1 MYVFA
6 ITALLGLGVL
16 SLALIV
22 EPFLLRA
29 TEVWALLL
37 VGLGIG
43 AAWLVDFSIW
53 NSWGV
58 PVRWD
63 WVGVTLT
70 GLALA
75 GVAEFWHYL
84 FRLSSGAVRK
94 LNDEA
99 ATLER
104 GEALRPAA

>member
-22 EPFLLRA
+22 ERFLLPM
-29 TEVWALLL
+29 TEAWALLL
-37 VGLGIG
+37 AGLGIG
-43 AAWLVDFSIW
+43 AAWLVDFSLW
-53 NSWGV
+53 SSWGL
-58 PVRWD
+58 PVRAD
-63 WVGVTLT
+63 WIGVTLT

-75 GVAEFWHYL
+75 GMAESWHYL
-84 FRLSSGAVRK
+84 FRLISSAVRK

-104 GEALRPAA
+104 SEALRSVA

>member
-16 SLALIV
+16 SIALIV
-22 EPFLLRA
+22 ERFLLQVR
-29 TEVWALLL
+29 EVWAVLLA
-37 VGLGIG
+37 GLGIG
-43 AAWLVDFSIW
+43 AAWLVDFSLW
-53 NSWGV
+53 SSWGL
-58 PVRWD
+58 PVRAD
-63 WVGVTLT
+63 WIAVTLT
-70 GLALA
+70 GLVLA

-84 FRLSSGAVRK
+84 FRLISGTARK

-104 GEALRPAA
+104 SEGLRPAA

>member
-16 SLALIV
+16 SIALIV
-22 EPFLLRA
+22 ERFLLRV
-29 TEVWALLL
+29 TEVWAVLLAA
-37 VGLGIG
+37 LGVG
-43 AAWLVDFSIW
+43 AAWLVDFSLW
-53 NSWGV
+53 SSWGI
-58 PVRWD
+58 PARAD
-63 WVGVTLT
+63 WIGVTLT

-84 FRLSSGAVRK
+84 FRLVSGAARK

-99 ATLER
+99 ATLEKTQ
-104 GEALRPAA
+104 ELRVVA